1 MKILS
6 IESSCDETSVAIVED
21 GKKVYSNV
29 IFTQIDIHTKYGG
42 VVPEIASRHHI
53 EKITYVID
61 EALKEAKMTPNDV
74 DYIAVTTHP
83 GLVGSLMVGIN
94 AAKVLSYCFNK
105 PLIEVDHIYG
115 HIYANYLEHDFIF
128 PLLALVVSGGH
139 TELVLMKDHF
149 DFQILGETLDDAVG
163 EAYDKVARVVNIGYP
178 GGPVID
184 KMAALGKPVYA
195 LPHIKLG
202 KDSYDFSFSGLKSAV
217 INLHHK
223 YEQNGEELNKNDLAA
238 SFQEAVVDVLCSKTL
253 RAAKEYN
260 VKQIVIA
267 GGVAANRGLRNKM
280 SEMVK
285 TLDGV
290 LLTYPSMKY
299 CTDNAAM
306 IGAAAYFQIK
316 VNKNN

>member
-149 DFQILGETLDDAVG
+149 DFQISHVFGFE
-163 EAYDKVARVVNIGYP
+163 
-178 GGPVID
+178 
-184 KMAALGKPVYA
+184 
-195 LPHIKLG
+195 
-202 KDSYDFSFSGLKSAV
+202 SY
-217 INLHHK
+217 
-223 YEQNGEELNKNDLAA
+223 
-238 SFQEAVVDVLCSKTL
+238 C
-253 RAAKEYN
+253 
-260 VKQIVIA
+260 
-267 GGVAANRGLRNKM
+267 
-280 SEMVK
+280 
-285 TLDGV
+285 
-290 LLTYPSMKY
+290 
-299 CTDNAAM
+299 
-306 IGAAAYFQIK
+306 
-316 VNKNN
+316 